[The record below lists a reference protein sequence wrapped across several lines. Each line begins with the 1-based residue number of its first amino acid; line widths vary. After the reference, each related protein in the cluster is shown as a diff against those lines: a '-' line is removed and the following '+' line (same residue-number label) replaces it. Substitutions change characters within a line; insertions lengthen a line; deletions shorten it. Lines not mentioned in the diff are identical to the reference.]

1 MEHNANS
8 NLAFRIFSLWN
19 MIYIALCAV
28 FFLLIIAAFIEGS
41 VAYFFIRD
49 LLTSGCSCGLGAEN
63 SNRRVIL
70 NL

>member
-19 MIYIALCAV
+19 TIYFALCAV
-28 FFLLIIAAFIEGS
+28 FFSTNYCCVYRGIGR
-41 VAYFFIRD
+41 VFFIRD
-49 LLTSGCSCGLGAEN
+49 LLTSGCSCGLGAEH